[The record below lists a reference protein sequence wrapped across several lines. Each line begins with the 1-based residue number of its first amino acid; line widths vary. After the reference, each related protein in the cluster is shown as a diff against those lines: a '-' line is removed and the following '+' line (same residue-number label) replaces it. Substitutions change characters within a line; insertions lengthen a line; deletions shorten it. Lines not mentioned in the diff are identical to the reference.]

1 MKLTKK
7 NYYSLKAN
15 QEFFSVS
22 QFKAFM
28 KCPAAALAEVKGEY
42 KREKTTA
49 LLVGSY
55 IDSYFEGE
63 KSLEQFKAENPEIFK
78 KDGSLKAEYIQAE
91 EIIKRIERDKL
102 FMEYIS
108 GKKQVI
114 MTGEISG
121 IPFKIKTDDLHR
133 DKIVDLKIVRDFE
146 DLRDSERGLVPWFE
160 YWGYDLQGAAYQE
173 IARQNGKGTLP
184 FYLAAATKEKVTDL
198 DIVHIPD
205 EVLLLCL
212 DKIKRDIVL
221 FDAIKKGIVEPE
233 RCGKCDYCKATKV
246 LTEPT
251 EAEEYYLF

>member
-1 MKLTKK
+1 MKLTQK
-7 NYYSLKAN
+7 NYHSLKAN
-15 QEFFSVS
+15 QEYFSVS

-28 KCPAAALAEVKGEY
+28 KCPAAALAEIKGEY
-42 KREKTTA
+42 KREKTPA
-49 LLVGSY
+49 LLVGSF
-55 IDSYFEGE
+55 IDAYFEGE
-63 KSLEQFKAENPEIFK
+63 EALVKFMNENQEIFK
-78 KDGSLKAEYIQAE
+78 KDGSLKAEYVQAN

-121 IPFKIKTDDLHR
+121 IPFKIKIDDLHPG
-133 DKIVDLKIVRDFE
+133 KTVDLKIVRDFE
-146 DLRDSERGLVPWFE
+146 DLRDSERGFVPWFE

-173 IARQNGKGTLP
+173 IIRQNGKGTLP

-205 EVLLLCL
+205 EVLLVCL
-212 DKIKRDIVL
+212 DKIKRDIIL

-233 RCGKCDYCKATKV
+233 RCGKCDYCKMIKV